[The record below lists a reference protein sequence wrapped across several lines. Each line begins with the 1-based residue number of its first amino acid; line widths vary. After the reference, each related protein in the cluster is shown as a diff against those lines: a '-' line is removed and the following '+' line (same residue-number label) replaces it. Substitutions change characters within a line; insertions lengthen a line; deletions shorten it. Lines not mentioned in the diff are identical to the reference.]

1 MTVRNSKTNDKLD
14 LLNARLDAIQM
25 ADYERIRA
33 KAQLARAEA
42 MADLIAAIGRGLR
55 RLLRT
60 LVVRPI
66 RRLTAS
72 LG

>member
-1 MTVRNSKTNDKLD
+1 MTVRNRKANDKLD
-14 LLNARLDAIQM
+14 FLNARLDAVRM

-55 RLLRT
+55 SLLRT

>member
-14 LLNARLDAIQM
+14 LLNARLDAIQL

>member
-1 MTVRNSKTNDKLD
+1 MTVRNRKANDKLD
-14 LLNARLDAIQM
+14 FLNARLDAVRM

-66 RRLTAS
+66 RLLTAS

>member
-1 MTVRNSKTNDKLD
+1 MTARNSKTNDKLD

>member
-1 MTVRNSKTNDKLD
+1 MTVRNRKANDKLD
-14 LLNARLDAIQM
+14 FLNARLDAVRM